1 MNLFTDRIFCTS
13 VYIFIADTE
22 VPENALWH
30 NLVRFLLRCVCW
42 SLMILAKKFHMK
54 AHKIKSMRLGP
65 LALKQVPNDGRLI
78 LNWRND
84 ETRGRLTPLDLR
96 RCDDNHWASLDR
108 AWVLLPMGGNRG
120 GQGVGQGGGQGHG
133 STLLSLRL
141 LGPLVQHQGGGDVG
155 NGDVVVRKLGL
166 RTHLDCLWTLCS
178 PFWTSLLWLKPSRD
192 QPPASPPRVQTTKSS
207 QLQNLDSIWQSW
219 WTMGWNGSTNSN

>member
-1 MNLFTDRIFCTS
+1 MTLFADHRFCTS

-54 AHKIKSMRLGP
+54 AHKIKSMRLRP
-65 LALKQVPNDGRLI
+65 LALKQVNDGRFI

-108 AWVLLPMGGNRG
+108 AWVLLRMGGNRG
-120 GQGVGQGGGQGHG
+120 GQGPA

-155 NGDVVVRKLGL
+155 NGDVVARKMGLG
-166 RTHLDCLWTLCS
+166 THLDCLWTLCS
-178 PFWTSLLWLKPSRD
+178 PFWTSLLWLEPSRN
-192 QPPASPPRVQTTKSS
+192 QSPTSPPRVETAKGS
-207 QLQNLDSIWQSW
+207 QL
-219 WTMGWNGSTNSN
+219 

>member
-1 MNLFTDRIFCTS
+1 MTLFADHIFCTS

-54 AHKIKSMRLGP
+54 AHKIKSMRLRP

-78 LNWRND
+78 LNRRND

-120 GQGVGQGGGQGHG
+120 GQGGGGQGHA

-141 LGPLVQHQGGGDVG
+141 LGPLVQHQGGGNVG
-155 NGDVVVRKLGL
+155 NGDVVARKMWPF
-166 RTHLDCLWTLCS
+166 THSRFDHFQCPKRKSKT
-178 PFWTSLLWLKPSRD
+178 TS
-192 QPPASPPRVQTTKSS
+192 Q
-207 QLQNLDSIWQSW
+207 
-219 WTMGWNGSTNSN
+219 